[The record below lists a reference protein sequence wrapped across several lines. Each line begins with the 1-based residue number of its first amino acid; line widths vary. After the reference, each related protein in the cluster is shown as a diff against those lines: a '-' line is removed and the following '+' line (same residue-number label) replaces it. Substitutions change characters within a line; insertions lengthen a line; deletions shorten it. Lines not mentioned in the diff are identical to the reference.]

1 MSATADITIVG
12 LGPGRAGLLTSEAR
26 EALRTGRVFLRTRH
40 HPTVDELPEASAWP
54 SFDAFYERANRFE
67 EVYQGI
73 VESLLSEAA
82 HGPLVYAVPGH
93 PLVGETTT
101 RLIREQAPKRGL
113 SVHIVPGLSFVDVA
127 LPLLGVDALSENLQL
142 VDALE
147 LVASLERQPFSA
159 GSWPLSPL
167 RPALVGQ
174 ISSRLIAG
182 DVKLALFRLYPE
194 DWPVTLIQAAGTA
207 KEAARQISLYELDH
221 REVDHV
227 TALYLPPVPVERAQ
241 TVDALQQIVARLRAP
256 GGCPWDREQ
265 THRTLLRHLI
275 EETYE
280 VADAIESGDSEAL
293 RDELGDYLLQA
304 LMHAQ
309 IAEEAGDFTL
319 EEVAG
324 HEIRKLV
331 RRHPHVFGDVI
342 AETAG
347 AVLANWER
355 IKQAERAERGEAEEH
370 PLGRIPAAMPALAR
384 AQTLIRRA
392 RRHGHEAI
400 PSDTLAYWRSV
411 LADGHVTEDRLAV
424 ALAALCALAQEAG
437 LDAEQALRRWTLA
450 LEGRLRD
457 HGSSVEGS

>member
-1 MSATADITIVG
+1 MSAATDITIVG
-12 LGPGRAGLLTSEAR
+12 LGPGRAELLTLEAR
-26 EALRTGRVFLRTRH
+26 EALRAERVFLRTRR

-54 SFDAFYERANRFE
+54 SFDELYERAGTFE

-73 VESLLSEAA
+73 AESLLREAVR
-82 HGPLVYAVPGH
+82 GPLVYAVPGH

-101 RLIREQAPKRGL
+101 RLILQQAPERGL
-113 SVHIVPGLSFVDVA
+113 SVQIVPGLSFVDVT
-127 LPLLGVDALSENLQL
+127 LPLLGIDALGENLQV

-147 LVASLERQPFSA
+147 LVACVERQPFSG

-174 ISSRLIAG
+174 IYSRLIAG

-194 DWPVTLIQAAGTA
+194 DWPVTLVQAAGTTEA
-207 KEAARQISLYELDH
+207 AARQIPLYELDH
-221 REVDHV
+221 QEVDHL
-227 TALYLPPVPVERAQ
+227 TAVYLPAVPAERAQ
-241 TVDALQQIVARLRAP
+241 TVEALQRIVACLRAP
-256 GGCPWDREQ
+256 DGCPWDREQ

-275 EETYE
+275 EEAYE
-280 VADAIESGDSEAL
+280 VADAIESGDPEAL

-309 IAEEAGDFTL
+309 IAEETGDFTL

-331 RRHPHVFGDVI
+331 RRHPHVFGDVM

-392 RRHGHEAI
+392 RRHGFEAV
-400 PSDTLAYWRSV
+400 PAEALASWGSQ
-411 LADGHVTEDRLAV
+411 LTSGSITEDRLALW
-424 ALAALCALAQEAG
+424 LAALCALAQEAG

-450 LEGRLRD
+450 TEARLRRD
-457 HGSSVEGS
+457 KPPAGDG